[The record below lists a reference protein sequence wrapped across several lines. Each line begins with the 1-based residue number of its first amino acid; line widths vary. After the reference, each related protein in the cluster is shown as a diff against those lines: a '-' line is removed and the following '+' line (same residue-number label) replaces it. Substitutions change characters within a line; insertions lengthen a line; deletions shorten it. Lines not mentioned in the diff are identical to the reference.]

1 VRPPDRDPGP
11 APYPPDPSDA
21 TLGSMQG
28 VLLVDDHAEFRA
40 FARGLII
47 SAGYVVI
54 AEAADGS
61 AALSAADLHHPEIVV
76 LDIRLPDMSGLDVA
90 RRLKAGPNPPVVI
103 LISSGD
109 QRDYEQ
115 VAREA
120 GARGFIAKA
129 DLTAAALRV
138 LADRP

>member
-1 VRPPDRDPGP
+1 
-11 APYPPDPSDA
+11 
-21 TLGSMQG
+21 MQG

-47 SAGYVVI
+47 SAGYLVI

-61 AALSAADLHHPEIVV
+61 AALRAADLHHPEIVV

-90 RRLKAGPNPPVVI
+90 RRMKAGPNPPVVI

-109 QRDYEQ
+109 RREYEQ
-115 VAREA
+115 WHARPA
-120 GARGFIAKA
+120 HGASSPRR
-129 DLTAAALRV
+129 TSLRQRLRD

>member
-1 VRPPDRDPGP
+1 
-11 APYPPDPSDA
+11 
-21 TLGSMQG
+21 MQG

-40 FARGLII
+40 YARGLIT
-47 SAGYVVI
+47 SAGYLVV

-61 AALSAADLHHPEIVV
+61 AALRAADLHRPEIVV

-90 RRLKAGPNPPVVI
+90 RRMNAGPHPPVVI

-109 QRDYEQ
+109 RREYEQ

-129 DLTAAALRV
+129 DLTAETLRL

>member
-1 VRPPDRDPGP
+1 
-11 APYPPDPSDA
+11 
-21 TLGSMQG
+21 MQG
-28 VLLVDDHAEFRA
+28 VLLVDDHVEFRA
-40 FARGLII
+40 YARGLIA

-61 AALSAADLHHPEIVV
+61 AALRAAELHHPGIVV

-90 RRLKAGPNPPVVI
+90 RRLKAGSDAPVVI

-109 QRDYEQ
+109 RQEYEE

-129 DLTAAALRV
+129 DLTAAALRD

>member
-1 VRPPDRDPGP
+1 
-11 APYPPDPSDA
+11 
-21 TLGSMQG
+21 MQG

-40 FARGLII
+40 YARGLIT
-47 SAGYVVI
+47 SAGFLVI

-61 AALSAADLHHPEIVV
+61 GALRAADLHHPEIVV

-90 RRLKAGPNPPVVI
+90 RRMNAGPNPPVVI

-109 QRDYEQ
+109 RREYEH

-129 DLTAAALRV
+129 DLTAEALRL

>member
-1 VRPPDRDPGP
+1 
-11 APYPPDPSDA
+11 
-21 TLGSMQG
+21 MQG

-40 FARGLII
+40 FARGLIT
-47 SAGYVVI
+47 SAGYRVI

-61 AALSAADLHHPEIVV
+61 AALRAAALHHPEIVV

-90 RRLKAGPNPPVVI
+90 RRMNAGPNPPVVI

-109 QRDYEQ
+109 RREYER

-120 GARGFIAKA
+120 GALGFIPKA

-138 LADRP
+138 LADQG

>member
-1 VRPPDRDPGP
+1 
-11 APYPPDPSDA
+11 
-21 TLGSMQG
+21 MQG

-40 FARGLII
+40 FARGLIV
-47 SAGYVVI
+47 SAGFVVI
-54 AEAADGS
+54 AEAGDGS
-61 AALSAADLHHPEIVV
+61 AALRAAELHHPAIVV

-90 RRLKAGPNPPVVI
+90 RRLRAGPDAPVVI

-109 QRDYEQ
+109 RRDYER

-129 DLTAAALRV
+129 DLNAKALRA
-138 LADRP
+138 LTHGS

>member
-1 VRPPDRDPGP
+1 VNAIIG
-11 APYPPDPSDA
+11 
-21 TLGSMQG
+21 LMQR

-40 FARGLII
+40 HARGLIL
-47 SAGYVVI
+47 SAGYRVI
-54 AEAADGS
+54 AEAIDGS
-61 AALSAADLHHPEIVV
+61 TALRAADLHQPEIVV

-90 RRLKAGPNPPVVI
+90 RRLQAGPNPPIVI

-109 QRDYEQ
+109 RREYEQ

-129 DLTAAALRV
+129 DLTPAALRL
-138 LADRP
+138 LADRA

>member
-1 VRPPDRDPGP
+1 
-11 APYPPDPSDA
+11 
-21 TLGSMQG
+21 MQS
-28 VLLVDDHAEFRA
+28 VLLVDDHSEFRA
-40 FARGLII
+40 FARGLIT

-61 AALSAADLHHPEIVV
+61 AALRAADLHHPEIVV

-90 RRLKAGPNPPVVI
+90 RRLNAGSNAPVVI

-109 QRDYEQ
+109 RREYEQ
-115 VAREA
+115 AALEA
-120 GARGFIAKA
+120 GARGFISKA
-129 DLTAAALRV
+129 DLTAAALRD

>member
-1 VRPPDRDPGP
+1 MRPPDHDPGV

-109 QRDYEQ
+109 RREYEQ
-115 VAREA
+115 VVREA
-120 GARGFIAKA
+120 GAQGFIAKG
-129 DLTAAALRV
+129 DLTAAALRD

>member
-1 VRPPDRDPGP
+1 
-11 APYPPDPSDA
+11 
-21 TLGSMQG
+21 MQG

-47 SAGYVVI
+47 SAGFAVI

-61 AALSAADLHHPEIVV
+61 AALRAAEVHQPAIVV
-76 LDIRLPDMSGLDVA
+76 LDIRLPDMSSLEVA
-90 RRLKAGPNPPVVI
+90 RRLRAGTDAPVVI

-109 QRDYEQ
+109 RRDYER
-115 VAREA
+115 VAHEA

-129 DLTAAALRV
+129 DFSAKTLRA
-138 LADRP
+138 LADRT

>member
-1 VRPPDRDPGP
+1 
-11 APYPPDPSDA
+11 
-21 TLGSMQG
+21 MQG

-40 FARGLII
+40 YARGLIT
-47 SAGYVVI
+47 SAGLLVI

-61 AALSAADLHHPEIVV
+61 AALRAAHLHHPEIVV

-90 RRLKAGPNPPVVI
+90 RRVKAGPNPPVVI

-109 QRDYEQ
+109 RREYEQ
-115 VAREA
+115 AAREA

-129 DLTAAALRV
+129 DLTAEALRL

>member
-1 VRPPDRDPGP
+1 
-11 APYPPDPSDA
+11 
-21 TLGSMQG
+21 MQG

-40 FARGLII
+40 FARGLIV

-61 AALSAADLHHPEIVV
+61 AAFRAAELHHPEIVV
-76 LDIRLPDMSGLDVA
+76 LDIRLPDMSGLEVA
-90 RRLKAGPNPPVVI
+90 RRMKAGPNPPVVI

-109 QRDYEQ
+109 RREYEQ

-129 DLTAAALRV
+129 DLSPASLRA
-138 LADRP
+138 LADLP

>member
-1 VRPPDRDPGP
+1 
-11 APYPPDPSDA
+11 
-21 TLGSMQG
+21 MQG
-28 VLLVDDHAEFRA
+28 VLLVDDHPEFRA

-47 SAGYVVI
+47 SAGYLVI

-61 AALSAADLHHPEIVV
+61 AALRAADLHHPEIVV

-90 RRLKAGPNPPVVI
+90 RRMNAGPNPPVVI

-109 QRDYEQ
+109 RREYEQ

-129 DLTAAALRV
+129 DLTAASFRV
-138 LADRP
+138 LANRP